1 MRVKKIRKTVIAAA
15 ALTLAFMG
23 APCVVYAAGST
34 LKVGVRDDI
43 MHMGYLNPDTGKYY
57 GLEIDLAAELADSL
71 GYKSVEYIT
80 VEPDDRKEVLLSG
93 EVDCLIAAYS
103 VEASRLENFDF
114 SPAYYV
120 DHSVIMVEKSSLI
133 TEISQLVGKKTGVL
147 NGANTGAKLSEKMI
161 ELGLITEED
170 TKGSSLEKMESYE
183 ALSTALEEGDVDAV
197 CMDGCIARAYMED
210 DREILDEQ
218 IGEEQY
224 AVATQK
230 DSALSEKVSAAIQK
244 MLDDGTIDRLIEK
257 WN

>member
-1 MRVKKIRKTVIAAA
+1 MKGILKTMVAASVLA
-15 ALTLAFMG
+15 AVL
-23 APCVVYAAGST
+23 PVAACSVSAASGT

-71 GYKSVEYIT
+71 GYKEVEYIT
-80 VEPDDRKEVLLSG
+80 VEPDNREELLLAG
-93 EVDCLIAAYS
+93 DVDCLIAAYS
-103 VEASRLENFDF
+103 VDESRLEKFDF

-120 DHSVIMVEKSSLI
+120 DHSVVMVEKSSLI

-147 NGANTGAKLSEKMI
+147 EGANAASKLSEKMI
-161 ELGLITEED
+161 ELGLITAGD
-170 TKGSSLEKMESYE
+170 TNGLSLIEMESY
-183 ALSTALEEGDVDAV
+183 AAMSTALEEGDVDAV

-210 DREILDEQ
+210 DRELLGDQ

-230 DSALSEKVSAAIQK
+230 GSDLSEKVSSAIQK
-244 MLDDGTIDRLIEK
+244 MLDDGTVDALIDK